1 MQGHLTLVWNDTRIQ
16 KEDDGKDLIL
26 DPNVDT
32 QHFWMPDVWIRLCSH
47 FVRIRKIIP
56 IILNKGI

>member
-1 MQGHLTLVWNDTRIQ
+1 MVWNDTRVE

-26 DPNVDT
+26 DPKVDT